1 MQCLQ
6 GLDHKQP
13 TKQEI
18 VVEMYEGVLESLGKH
33 VSVLWYD
40 EVIELES
47 DSSAL
52 ESEVKRPMFD
62 AIEKDAKRWGENTQ
76 ETYASE
82 MISQY
87 QRKGCCN
94 NLKMRCIKN
103 G

>member
-13 TKQEI
+13 TRMQEI
-18 VVEMYEGVLESLGKH
+18 VVEMYEGVLESRGKH
-33 VSVLWYD
+33 VLVLSYD

-52 ESEVKRPMFD
+52 ESEVKKSMFD
-62 AIEKDAKRWGENTQ
+62 AKDAKRRGENTQ

-82 MISQY
+82 MISQN

-94 NLKMRCIKN
+94 NLKTRCIKN

>member
-13 TKQEI
+13 TRMQEI
-18 VVEMYEGVLESLGKH
+18 VVEMYEGVLESRGKL

-52 ESEVKRPMFD
+52 ESEVKKSMFD
-62 AIEKDAKRWGENTQ
+62 AKRRGENTQ

-82 MISQY
+82 MISQN
-87 QRKGCCN
+87 QRKECCN